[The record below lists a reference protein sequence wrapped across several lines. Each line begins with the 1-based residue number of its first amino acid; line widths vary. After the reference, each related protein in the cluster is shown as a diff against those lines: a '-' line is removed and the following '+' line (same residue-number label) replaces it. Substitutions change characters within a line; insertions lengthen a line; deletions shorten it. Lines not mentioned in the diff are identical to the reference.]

1 MQQITTTRKHRERLE
16 YRRVY
21 SVARLRARRAGP
33 AAFASLF
40 VPGRVPLLVLG
51 FVLTVVLGLSPA
63 HSEPPITLTYPYLEA
78 GAASLPKLR
87 ALAERASQ
95 SYVHVVI
102 LYPGDPVAQDD
113 PPGILQQASGI
124 IVDDRGHVIT
134 AAHIARST
142 KNHARIVTR
151 SGSRHPARIL
161 YIDRREDLA
170 LMRVAPFPGMT
181 PAQLAK
187 AGAVKKGDFAL
198 AVGSPS
204 RGRGAVSF
212 GFVRTP
218 RLAESL
224 EYNRWRIEHAIEIG
238 MEVESGH
245 SGGPVFD
252 RTGRLIGMVAGY
264 ELGDTTKR
272 PYVSPQITYVI
283 PASALRAFLARA
295 GVR

>member
-1 MQQITTTRKHRERLE
+1 MLNGTMQPIALTMLSAALLLAAAPAQSERPI
-16 YRRVY
+16 
-21 SVARLRARRAGP
+21 RL
-33 AAFASLF
+33 S
-40 VPGRVPLLVLG
+40 
-51 FVLTVVLGLSPA
+51 
-63 HSEPPITLTYPYLEA
+63 YPYLEGGVA
-78 GAASLPKLR
+78 KMPQIR
-87 ALAERASQ
+87 ALAERVSQ

-102 LYPGDPVAQDD
+102 LYPGNPLAQDD
-113 PPGILQQASGI
+113 PPGVLQQASGI

-151 SGSRHPARIL
+151 SGSRHRARIL
-161 YIDRREDLA
+161 FIDRREDLA
-170 LMRVAPFPGMT
+170 LMRISPFPGMR
-181 PAQLAK
+181 PARFA
-187 AGAVKKGDFAL
+187 APGPVEKGDFAL

-204 RGRGAVSF
+204 RARGAVSF
-212 GFVRTP
+212 GFVRSP

-224 EYNRWRIEHAIEIG
+224 EYNRWRIDNAIEIG

-252 RTGRLIGMVAGY
+252 RQGRLIGMVAGY

-272 PYVSPQITYVI
+272 PYVSPRITYVI
-283 PASALRAFLARA
+283 PTSGLRAFLARA

>member
-1 MQQITTTRKHRERLE
+1 MVTQTHCLKRTGRLA
-16 YRRVY
+16 VT
-21 SVARLRARRAGP
+21 ALAATLLLTP
-33 AAFASLF
+33 AA
-40 VPGRVPLLVLG
+40 
-51 FVLTVVLGLSPA
+51 A
-63 HSEPPITLTYPYLEA
+63 HGDPPIALSYPYLDA

-87 ALAERASQ
+87 ALAERVSR

-102 LYPGDPVAQDD
+102 LYPGNPLAQDD
-113 PPGILQQASGI
+113 PPGVLQHASGI
-124 IVDDRGHVIT
+124 IIDDRGHVIT

-151 SGSRHPARIL
+151 RGRRYRARIL
-161 YIDRREDLA
+161 YIDKREDLA

-181 PAQLAK
+181 PAKLA
-187 AGAVKKGDFAL
+187 AADTVKKGDFAL

-204 RGRGAVSF
+204 RARGAVSF

-218 RLAESL
+218 RLNESL
-224 EYNRWRIEHAIEIG
+224 EYNRWRIANAIEIG

-245 SGGPVFD
+245 SGGPVFN
-252 RTGRLIGMVAGY
+252 RAGRLIGMVAGY

-272 PYVSPQITYVI
+272 PYISPQITYAI
-283 PASALRAFLARA
+283 PASGLRAFLLRA

>member
-1 MQQITTTRKHRERLE
+1 MGTIT
-16 YRRVY
+16 
-21 SVARLRARRAGP
+21 SAGRCL
-33 AAFASLF
+33 AALAGL
-40 VPGRVPLLVLG
+40 LLVAA
-51 FVLTVVLGLSPA
+51 PA
-63 HSEPPITLTYPYLEA
+63 RSERPITLSYPYLQG
-78 GAASLPKLR
+78 GAAKIPKLR

-102 LYPGDPVAQDD
+102 IYPGNPLAQDD

-124 IVDDRGHVIT
+124 IIDGLGHVIT

-142 KNHARIVTR
+142 KNQARIVTR
-151 SGSRHPARIL
+151 SGGRHAARIL

-170 LMRVAPFPGMT
+170 LMQVAPFAGMT
-181 PAQLAK
+181 PAHLGDSSVLK
-187 AGAVKKGDFAL
+187 RGDFAF

-204 RGRGAVSF
+204 RGRGVVSF
-212 GFVRTP
+212 GFVRAP

-224 EYNRWRIEHAIEIG
+224 EYNRWRIEHAIEIH

-252 RTGRLIGMVAGY
+252 RRGQLIGMVAGY

-272 PYVSPQITYVI
+272 PYISPQITYAI
-283 PASALRAFLARA
+283 PVSALRAFLARA

>member
-1 MQQITTTRKHRERLE
+1 MTAGRPV
-16 YRRVY
+16 RV
-21 SVARLRARRAGP
+21 AG
-33 AAFASLF
+33 AALLMLAVFASGSARGER
-40 VPGRVPLLVLG
+40 PIVL
-51 FVLTVVLGLSPA
+51 S
-63 HSEPPITLTYPYLEA
+63 YPYLEA
-78 GAASLPKLR
+78 GAVKLPKLR

-102 LYPGDPVAQDD
+102 LYPGDPLAQDD

-124 IVDDRGHVIT
+124 IIDDHGHVIT
-134 AAHIARST
+134 AAHIARTT

-151 SGSRHPARIL
+151 QGDRHKARIL

-170 LMRVAPFPGMT
+170 LLQVAPFAGMT
-181 PAQLAK
+181 PARFAEP
-187 AGAVKKGDFAL
+187 GALKKGALAL

-204 RGRGAVSF
+204 RGRGAVSV
-212 GFVRTP
+212 GTVITP

-224 EYNRWRIEHAIEIG
+224 KYNRWRIAHAIEID

-245 SGGPVFD
+245 SGGPIFD
-252 RTGRLIGMVAGY
+252 REGRLIGMVAGY

-272 PYVSPQITYVI
+272 PYVSPRITYAI
-283 PASALRAFLARA
+283 PVSGLRAFLARA

>member
-1 MQQITTTRKHRERLE
+1 MGMRTITSMGRGL
-16 YRRVY
+16 
-21 SVARLRARRAGP
+21 AACAALLMLAAGP
-33 AAFASLF
+33 ARGERPIA
-40 VPGRVPLLVLG
+40 
-51 FVLTVVLGLSPA
+51 LS
-63 HSEPPITLTYPYLEA
+63 YPYLGSGVA
-78 GAASLPKLR
+78 KMPQLR
-87 ALAERASQ
+87 ALAERVSR

-102 LYPGDPVAQDD
+102 LYPGDPLAQDD

-142 KNHARIVTR
+142 KNHARVVTR
-151 SGSRHPARIL
+151 SGGRYRARIL
-161 YIDRREDLA
+161 YVDGREDLA
-170 LMRVAPFPGMT
+170 LMRIAPFPGMR
-181 PAQLAK
+181 PARFATEL
-187 AGAVKKGDFAL
+187 AVKKGDFAL

-204 RGRGAVSF
+204 RARGAVTF

-224 EYNRWRIEHAIEIG
+224 EYNRWQIANAIEIG

-252 RTGRLIGMVAGY
+252 RAGRLIGMVAGY

-272 PYVSPQITYVI
+272 PYVSPRITYAI
-283 PASALRAFLARA
+283 PVGGLRAFLARA

>member
-1 MQQITTTRKHRERLE
+1 MQQIRATPNLCETLE
-16 YRRVY
+16 YTGVRP
-21 SVARLRARRAGP
+21 SARLRFGRLGV
-33 AAFASLF
+33 AALASW
-40 VPGRVPLLVLG
+40 
-51 FVLTVVLGLSPA
+51 FVLAFVLAPNPA
-63 HSEPPITLTYPYLEA
+63 RSEPPIMLNYPYLDA
-78 GAASLPKLR
+78 RTVTQPVLRALR

-102 LYPGDPVAQDD
+102 LYPGDPLAQDD

-124 IVDDRGHVIT
+124 IIDDRGHVIT
-134 AAHIARST
+134 AAHIARTT

-151 SGSRHPARIL
+151 QGERHKARIL

-170 LMRVAPFPGMT
+170 LLQVAPFPGMT
-181 PAQLAK
+181 PARYAEPS
-187 AGAVKKGDFAL
+187 AVKKGAFAL

-204 RGRGAVSF
+204 RGRGAVSV
-212 GFVRTP
+212 GTVITP

-252 RTGRLIGMVAGY
+252 RDGRLIGMVAGY

-283 PASALRAFLARA
+283 PASGLRAFLTRA